1 MTNNQTERTQHEDFT
16 TTLLV
21 DQTPREVF
29 NAVNNVREWWSDTIE
44 GGTEKLN
51 DEFLYH
57 YQDIHKCKMKLIEVV
72 PDKKVV
78 WLVLENYFNFTK
90 DSSEWTGTKVI
101 FDISK
106 QGDKT
111 QLVFTHEGLIPEYEC
126 FDVCKTAW
134 SDYVNSSLLSLI
146 TTGEGLVNKKDEINQ
161 KTLEART
168 KA

>member
-1 MTNNQTERTQHEDFT
+1 MTKNNQDFT
-16 TTLLV
+16 TTILV
-21 DQTPREVF
+21 DQTPGEVF
-29 NAVNNVREWWSDTIE
+29 NAVTNVRAWWSDAIE

-51 DEFLYH
+51 DEFTYH
-57 YQDIHKCKMKLIEVV
+57 YQDIHKCKMKLVEVI

-111 QLVFTHEGLIPEYEC
+111 QLIFTHEGLVPEYEC
-126 FDVCKTAW
+126 FDVCSTGW
-134 SDYVNSSLLSLI
+134 GGYINGSLLSLI
-146 TTGEGLVNKKDEINQ
+146 TTGEGLTSKKEEINQ
-161 KTLEART
+161 KALDART
-168 KA
+168 KE

>member
-1 MTNNQTERTQHEDFT
+1 MINNQTERINEDFT
-16 TTLLV
+16 TTILV

-29 NAVNNVREWWSDTIE
+29 NAVTNVRGWWSDLIE

-51 DEFLYH
+51 DEFTYH
-57 YQDIHKCKMKLIEVV
+57 YQDIHKCKIKLIEVI
-72 PDKKVV
+72 PDKKIV

-90 DSSEWTGTKVI
+90 DSAEWTGTKVI

-106 QGDKT
+106 QGHKT
-111 QLVFTHEGLIPEYEC
+111 QLVFTHKGLVPEYEC

-134 SDYVNSSLLSLI
+134 SDYVNGSLLGLI
-146 TTGEGLVNKKDEINQ
+146 TTGEGLVSNKDEINQ
-161 KTLEART
+161 KTLAART